1 MARAFKDFRNEL
13 KQRKESERQA
23 EREREA
29 EAQRIDRYIDGLKK
43 GAKVQYS
50 IFVNA
55 FSGKPIISSGFF
67 AGDTDGAYIWIADT
81 KADALSGY
89 GRTISKSDLII

>member
-1 MARAFKDFRNEL
+1 MSRAFKDYRNAL
-13 KQRKESERQA
+13 KERKEAERQA

-43 GAKVQYS
+43 GARIQYS

-55 FSGKPIISSGFF
+55 YNGKPIVEIGFF
-67 AGDTDGAYIWIADT
+67 AGDTDGAHIWIADS
-81 KADALSGY
+81 KADALNGY
-89 GRTISKSDLII
+89 GRTILKSNLII

>member
-1 MARAFKDFRNEL
+1 MARAFKDYRNAL
-13 KQRKESERQA
+13 KERKEAERQA

-50 IFVNA
+50 IFINA
-55 FSGKPIISSGFF
+55 YNGKPIISNGFF
-67 AGDTDGAYIWIADT
+67 AGDTDGAHIWIADT
-81 KADALSGY
+81 KADALNGY
-89 GRTISKSDLII
+89 GRTISKTDLII